1 MLQFG
6 RAIGK
11 RPQLQ
16 FQGGIVRALWLY
28 PWRFQGAKYSIDSDS
43 SSDEEESV
51 RQEARGSAKYLGR
64 VYPRGPAN
72 DAYDNEI
79 MSLALELARECFEKD
94 EVPIGAIILNHKGK
108 VIGAA
113 RNHQQGAHDTLAHAE
128 MNALNVARR
137 YTNASRLDGCRL
149 YCTVEPCIMCFGAC
163 LLHHID
169 EVIYGASSPVFGAC
183 GSSVDVQRT
192 ESSLNHRITVR
203 GGVMEEECSSLMKE
217 FFKKKRQKC

>member
-108 VIGAA
+108 VRFNMLHRDVKTQSMLPDKAG
-113 RNHQQGAHDTLAHAE
+113 HWCCE
-128 MNALNVARR
+128 
-137 YTNASRLDGCRL
+137 
-149 YCTVEPCIMCFGAC
+149 EPPTR
-163 LLHHID
+163 
-169 EVIYGASSPVFGAC
+169 SS
-183 GSSVDVQRT
+183 
-192 ESSLNHRITVR
+192 
-203 GGVMEEECSSLMKE
+203 
-217 FFKKKRQKC
+217 